1 MEAFIGGKMSDSSK
15 KLYMHNLKR
24 LNDGKELKDFNFLK
38 RTNQIMEKMP
48 PNKNTARS

>member
-1 MEAFIGGKMSDSSK
+1 MDIFFISGKMSDSSK

-38 RTNQIMEKMP
+38 KTGKD
-48 PNKNTARS
+48 AS